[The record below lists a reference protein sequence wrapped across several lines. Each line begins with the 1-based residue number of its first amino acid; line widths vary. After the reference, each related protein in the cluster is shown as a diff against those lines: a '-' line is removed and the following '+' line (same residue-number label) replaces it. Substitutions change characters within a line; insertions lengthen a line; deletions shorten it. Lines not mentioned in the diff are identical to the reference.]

1 MRFFRFTKKTGT
13 NRKSI
18 HAQKALGPNIA
29 TFLIVSIILMA
40 RGWGAQSRVDWEE
53 TFGIGLTLTKNT
65 AAIWEPNNYGVLTA
79 RLLHL
84 IVVQLPLIHLPA
96 YIFVIATLFWMVCLI
111 TIFDSV
117 LFVTKN
123 RLFASM
129 VVIGLALLPTPV
141 IGGQGVIQGSWWL
154 QTFTLMVV
162 LAAFPVLD
170 PLGKRGISVLIFT
183 AVTVA
188 SFPVAMCLAVPSIFA
203 LTFRSRPFKKWDATL
218 VGAIVVGSVYQV
230 AVFSRRESVMSYL
243 GEWAP
248 NQKNE
253 INANYI
259 WSEMSAMDRR
269 ALPRMSLGELPRS
282 LYISVNS
289 TYSELMPEPLRSL
302 IRVDKSWV
310 FILFVMTSLAVLVLS
325 VTMAYLRMENKRI
338 NNFVIRLTIFLV
350 PIFIFQFMTVGTI
363 QNFQYANLFDMAYV
377 VIVCGLIIS
386 CINQRKYLN
395 TALTAGLTLIF
406 VVSASQH
413 FRDSDR
419 YGSGWANGYKLAKS
433 QCQWEDPNEV
443 VVISQGREITSE
455 SFSPIGIRCRYL
467 R

>member
-1 MRFFRFTKKTGT
+1 MSTE
-13 NRKSI
+13 
-18 HAQKALGPNIA
+18 KALTKQNLWGEYKTTSASIA

-40 RGWGAQSRVDWEE
+40 RGWGAQSRVDWED
-53 TFGIGLTLTKNT
+53 TFGIGLTLTENT

-111 TIFDSV
+111 TIFSSV

-203 LTFRSRPFKKWDATL
+203 LTFSGRPFKKWDATL
-218 VGAIVVGSVYQV
+218 VGAFVVGSVYQV
-230 AVFSRRESVMSYL
+230 AVFSRRESVMRYL

-253 INANYI
+253 ITANYI
-259 WSEMSAMDRR
+259 WSERSVMDRR

-289 TYSELMPEPLRSL
+289 TYSELMPEPLGSL

-310 FILFVMTSLAVLVLS
+310 FILLVMTSLVVLVLS
-325 VTMAYLRMENKRI
+325 VTMAYSRMENKRI
-338 NNFVIRLTIFLV
+338 TNFVIRLTIFLV

-363 QNFQYANLFDMAYV
+363 QTFQYANLFDMAYV

-413 FRDSDR
+413 FRDSNR
-419 YGSGWANGYKLAKS
+419 YGSGWVSGYETAKS
-433 QCQWEDPNEV
+433 QCNLETPEEV
-443 VVISQGREITSE
+443 VVIAQSTTATSNE
-455 SFSPIGIRCRYL
+455 EFSPIGLRCRYL
-467 R
+467 K